1 MFHDA
6 DPALALKYSRRKDGF
21 RPVGKWFRVL
31 EFACKDGTEAVLI
44 HPQLVHLLDA
54 IRDRVGEPLLINSA
68 YRTKTYNTKI
78 GGAPKSK
85 HVLGMAADIRCDD
98 KSPAEVAEIA
108 VELGAGGVGTYATF
122 THVDVGPRRRW
133 TL

>member
-21 RPVGKWFRVL
+21 RPVGKWFRAS
-31 EFACKDGTEAVLI
+31 EFACKDGTEEILI
-44 HPQLVHLLDA
+44 HPQLVQLLDA
-54 IRDRVGEPLLINSA
+54 IREKVGPVSINSA
-68 YRTKTYNTKI
+68 YRTKTYNVKI

-85 HVLGMAADIRCDD
+85 HVLGMAADIRCAT
-98 KSPAEVAEIA
+98 KTPAEVAEIA
-108 VELGAGGVGTYATF
+108 AELGAGGVGIYSSF
-122 THVDVGPRRRW
+122 THVDVGPVRRW